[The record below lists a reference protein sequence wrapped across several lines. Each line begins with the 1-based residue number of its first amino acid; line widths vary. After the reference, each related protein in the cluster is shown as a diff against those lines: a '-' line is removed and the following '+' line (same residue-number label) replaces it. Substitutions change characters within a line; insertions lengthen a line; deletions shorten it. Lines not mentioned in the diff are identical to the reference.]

1 MEGFNMRV
9 IHQTSQQNH
18 RSQKMDH
25 EGLSENNCQLR
36 LVHFAK
42 VLLKNRAK
50 YL

>member
-9 IHQTSQQNH
+9 IHQTSQQNN

-25 EGLSENNCQLR
+25 EGLSENSSQFR
-36 LVHFAK
+36 LVHIAE